1 MMRNAVLIV
10 FALVLAV
17 PVRAQIAPVNEDG
30 MTFGHVH
37 VNVSDI
43 EMHKRLWVEHFGG
56 EVVERGPL
64 TAIKFPSMLL
74 ILTESAPTGGSQG
87 TVMDHFGFKVRDIEP
102 MLAQWREA
110 GYEVQSEFT
119 GAEGFPN
126 AYLMGPD
133 SVRIEL
139 QEDPA
144 QQEDVTGYHVHF
156 FTPEFEELMAWYVE
170 MFGVEPFVRGS
181 IATTTN
187 APGMNMSFGTSRTP
201 PEGTRDRAIDHI
213 GFEFADLD
221 AAYRELEAKGITFE
235 GPVRDIPSIGLK
247 IAFFTDPSGVR
258 VELTEGLVGY

>member
-1 MMRNAVLIV
+1 MRILAVLT
-10 FALVLAV
+10 LASAIAG
-17 PVRAQIAPVNEDG
+17 PLHAQLAPLNDAG

-37 VNVSDI
+37 LNVSDI
-43 EMHKRLWVEHFGG
+43 EVHKQLWADHFGG
-56 EVVERGPL
+56 EVVQRGPL

-74 ILTESAPTGGSQG
+74 ILSEREPTGGSQG
-87 TVMDHFGFKVRDIEP
+87 TVMDHLGLKVRSVARVLEK
-102 MLAQWREA
+102 WRAA
-110 GYEVQSEFT
+110 GLEVQSEFT

-133 SVRIEL
+133 GVRIEL
-139 QEDPA
+139 QED
-144 QQEDVTGYHVHF
+144 QTMDEEFVGYHVHW
-156 FTPEFEELMAWYVE
+156 FTPDYEEVMAWYVE

-187 APGMNMSFGTSRTP
+187 APGMNMSFGNAREPREATA
-201 PEGTRDRAIDHI
+201 GRAIDHI

-235 GPVRDIPSIGLK
+235 GPVREIASIGLK

-258 VELTEGLVGY
+258 VELTEGLVDY